1 MRKGIPGVCRIL
13 LATILTVALITTMFG
28 ITPGAAYAAAPVIT
42 LDSDF
47 SDWTGQMYITD
58 PTGDATD
65 GDKDITAFY
74 WANNPDDEMCY
85 WMIARVNSTK
95 NVNYQVQFDANND
108 GDFADHVDRLVEV
121 DYKPMND
128 DSKVTVTVLYADNGR
143 KISETNNNDWGESK
157 NEGAS
162 KVEFGASFEDL
173 GISIGQTIR
182 MYGISYI
189 GKCYGGDV
197 YRNEGDEGDEG
208 DEDDEDE
215 DDPGLRGESK
225 NSCHISDR
233 VPDSGDVQWAPVP
246 VLGYPLLVAVMM
258 LGGTAIWYFTGRR
271 RWSSL

>member
-1 MRKGIPGVCRIL
+1 MMKKGIPDVYRIL
-13 LATILTVALITTMFG
+13 LATILTVAIITTMFG
-28 ITPGAAYAAAPVIT
+28 ITPGAAYAAVPVIT

-58 PTGDATD
+58 LTGDATD

-85 WMIARVNSTK
+85 WIIARVNSTK

-182 MYGISYI
+182 MYGISYT

-197 YRNEGDEGDEG
+197 YRNDGDEGDKD
-208 DEDDEDE
+208 DEEEDE
-215 DDPGLRGESK
+215 DDPSLRGLSR

-246 VLGYPLLVAVMM
+246 ILGYPLLVGMM
-258 LGGTAIWYFTGRR
+258 LLGGTAIWYFTGRR